1 MKRLLILLVVLS
13 LCSYL
18 AVQYFK
24 DRRFNPPSD
33 YDYPISEQ
41 IDKDF
46 YDPIVLKTYYQTAL
60 EIGTYA
66 RALWHSEGIDV
77 RFLEEE
83 NIASI
88 EAVNYYNQL
97 LVTAKQLE
105 NQLVK
110 AKALKD
116 EGFENFE
123 IRLMMEQGLSPE
135 DIMLRQQAHL
145 LNLKMGDTGAP
156 VWELQ
161 KLLNQQ
167 GDSIPEDGIFNRM
180 TQRRLME
187 FQVKSEL
194 FASGTVDQNTLKALL
209 K

>member
-1 MKRLLILLVVLS
+1 MKRLLILLIVLGI
-13 LCSYL
+13 CSYL

-46 YDPIVLKTYYQTAL
+46 YDPTVLKTYYQTAL

-77 RFLEEE
+77 RFLDQE

-97 LVTAKQLE
+97 IVTAKQIE
-105 NQLVK
+105 NQLVR
-110 AKALKD
+110 AKSLKD
-116 EGFENFE
+116 EGFENRE
-123 IRLMMEQGLSPE
+123 IRMIMEQGLTPE
-135 DIMLRQQAHL
+135 EISLRQHAHL
-145 LNLKMGDTGAP
+145 LNLKMGDTGAH

-161 KLLNQQ
+161 KLLNQY

-194 FASGTVDQNTLKALL
+194 FASGTVDQKTLKALL

>member
-1 MKRLLILLVVLS
+1 MKRLLILLIVLGI
-13 LCSYL
+13 CSYL

-46 YDPIVLKTYYQTAL
+46 YDPTVLKTYYQTAL

-77 RFLEEE
+77 RFLDQE

-97 LVTAKQLE
+97 IVTAKQIE
-105 NQLVK
+105 NQLVR
-110 AKALKD
+110 AKSLKD
-116 EGFENFE
+116 EGFENRE
-123 IRLMMEQGLSPE
+123 IRMIMEQGLTPE
-135 DIMLRQQAHL
+135 EISLRQHAHL
-145 LNLKMGDTGAP
+145 LNLKMGDMGAH

-161 KLLNQQ
+161 KLLNQY

-194 FASGTVDQNTLKALL
+194 FASGTVDQKTLKALL

>member
-1 MKRLLILLVVLS
+1 MKRLLILLIVLGI
-13 LCSYL
+13 CSYL

-33 YDYPISEQ
+33 YDYTISEQ

-46 YDPIVLKTYYQTAL
+46 YDPTVLKTYYQTAL

-77 RFLEEE
+77 RFLDQE

-97 LVTAKQLE
+97 IVTAKQIE
-105 NQLVK
+105 NQLVR
-110 AKALKD
+110 AKSLKD
-116 EGFENFE
+116 KGFENRE
-123 IRLMMEQGLSPE
+123 IRMIMEQGLTPE
-135 DIMLRQQAHL
+135 EISLRQQAHL
-145 LNLKMGDTGAP
+145 LNLKMGDTGAH

-194 FASGTVDQNTLKALL
+194 FASGTVDQKTLKALL

>member
-1 MKRLLILLVVLS
+1 MKRLLILLIVLGI
-13 LCSYL
+13 CSYL

-46 YDPIVLKTYYQTAL
+46 YDPTVLKTYYQTAL

-77 RFLEEE
+77 RFLDQE

-97 LVTAKQLE
+97 IVTAKQIE
-105 NQLVK
+105 NQLVR
-110 AKALKD
+110 AKSLKD
-116 EGFENFE
+116 EGFENRE
-123 IRLMMEQGLSPE
+123 IRMIMEQGLTPE
-135 DIMLRQQAHL
+135 EISLRQHAHL
-145 LNLKMGDTGAP
+145 LNLKMGDTGAH

-161 KLLNQQ
+161 KLLNKQEE
-167 GDSIPEDGIFNRM
+167 SIPEDGIFNRM

-194 FASGTVDQNTLKALL
+194 FASGTVDQKTLKALL